1 MDKFKNCACLKEA
14 QAQLEA
20 MYKEGSDAWG
30 EDIWCDIIAAKN
42 TLAQVNMD
50 IVYLQFEEDNAVALA
65 SLEELSEHCCENCGS
80 HTWGAGPMDDGYI
93 YCKKDN
99 SQHYRSCFCTLW
111 EPEKRKHGP

>member
-30 EDIWCDIIAAKN
+30 EEIWCDIIAAKN

-65 SLEELSEHCCENCGS
+65 SLGELDEHCCKNCE
-80 HTWGAGPMDDGYI
+80 HHILAAGPADDGYI
-93 YCKKDN
+93 YCTSDEQVHAKE
-99 SQHYRSCFCTLW
+99 CFCANW
-111 EPEKRKHGP
+111 ELEKKRGK